1 MKSTMKIAAAV
12 MTAALALG
20 VASQASAMSFD
31 LNNGYSSSQAVG
43 GKDHYILQV
52 QSPTRIEV
60 ASQAFI
66 PTETA
71 HIHVRA
77 VLRDDNGSL
86 VTMASRQGNNF
97 VLDRQVQPG
106 TYTLEVESWN
116 TSAKQQGANRYQLH
130 ADF

>member
-1 MKSTMKIAAAV
+1 MKLAMKASAAV
-12 MTAALALG
+12 MTAALMLG
-20 VASQASAMSFD
+20 VASQASAMSLD
-31 LNNGYSSSQAVG
+31 LNNGYSSSKAVG
-43 GKDHYILQV
+43 GKDHYTLQV
-52 QSPTRIEV
+52 QSPTRVKV

-77 VLRDDNGSL
+77 ALRDENGSV
-86 VTMASRQGNNF
+86 VTTAAHQGSNF
-97 VLDRQVQPG
+97 VLDRQLQPG

-116 TSAKQQGANRYQLH
+116 ASGKQQGANRYQLH